1 VFIIFLYGQRQIRLQ
16 VVCQVADKK
25 VITTDDERDL
35 PEMLRMVWQDRRIG
49 FAIAVAVAVL
59 AGLVVVLA
67 MPRGPATPGQ
77 ALFAMFMGLA
87 VGLTA
92 GLATRSRWAM
102 LIAPLVNIIVIEL
115 SWLNLPGPTVDA
127 PRFDDTFGILAFLAG
142 RGFYFIVVLLPMILG
157 ASLGA
162 WQGRKLSGRTPAR
175 KSLPR
180 TIARWIPTA
189 LVALFL
195 VWIAVLIITP
205 AGTPPILGA
214 DGKPVPGSIAELTS
228 VRING
233 CDEELLIR
241 GYSVDNPVLL
251 YLSGGPGQSDLAY
264 PRALFG
270 DLEKNVTV
278 VSWDKR
284 GTGYS
289 YPALDPAATL
299 TLDDAI
305 AETIE
310 VTNYLRERFHQ
321 DKIYLLG
328 ESYGT
333 ILGVETVQ
341 ARPDLYYAYIGSG
354 QMVSPR
360 ETDLGLNRMMFD
372 YANKTGDEQLAAKM
386 RSFGEPPYKDVYAY
400 SFVMGYYDALAGD
413 FTPPQDYRD
422 LITASGVNPLG
433 VMATEYSLVEKVNVV
448 RGLFDM
454 FSVMYPQLQE
464 IDFRKNTTKLDVPV
478 YIFDAEYELP
488 ARRDL
493 ALEWYGMLDAPQKHL
508 YTIKNAG
515 HSGVF
520 EGVSEFTR
528 VMNEEILP
536 ETYVGH

>member
-1 VFIIFLYGQRQIRLQ
+1 M
-16 VVCQVADKK
+16 VAKNWEK
-25 VITTDDERDL
+25 TSVINDEL
-35 PEMLRMVWQDRRIG
+35 LKILRPAWRDRRVG
-49 FAIAVAVAVL
+49 FAIAVLFAVL
-59 AGLVVVLA
+59 AGLLVVLT

-77 ALFAMFMGLA
+77 ALFAMALGLA
-87 VGLTA
+87 VGLVA
-92 GLATRSRWAM
+92 GLATKSRWAM
-102 LIAPLVNIIVIEL
+102 LLAPVANIIVIEI
-115 SWLNLPGPTVDA
+115 SWLGLSGPTVDA
-127 PRFDDTFGILAFLAG
+127 PRLDDSFGILAFLTG

-162 WQGRKLSGRTPAR
+162 WQGRKLSGRAPAR
-175 KSLPR
+175 ASLPR

-189 LVALFL
+189 LVAVFL
-195 VWIAVLIITP
+195 VFIAVLIVSP
-205 AGTPPILGA
+205 ASTPPILGA
-214 DGKPVPGSIAELTS
+214 DGKPLPGSIAELTS

-241 GYSVDNPVLL
+241 GHSTGNPVLL

-270 DLEKNVTV
+270 ELEKNVTV

-289 YPALDPAATL
+289 YPALDPVSTY
-299 TLDDAI
+299 TFDNAI

-310 VTNYLRERFHQ
+310 VTNYLRERFNQ

-333 ILGVETVQ
+333 FLGVKTVQ
-341 ARPDLYYAYIGSG
+341 QRPDLYYAFIGSG
-354 QMVSPR
+354 QMVNAT
-360 ETDLGLNRMMFD
+360 ETDRGLNRMMFD
-372 YANKTGDEQLAAKM
+372 YANKTGDANLAAKM
-386 RSFGEPPYKDVYAY
+386 RSCGEPPYKDVYAY

-413 FTPPQDYRD
+413 FTSPQDYRD

-433 VMATEYSLVEKVNVV
+433 VMATEYSLVEKVNVI

-454 FSVMYPQLQE
+454 FSVMYPQLQG
-464 IDFRKNTTKLDVPV
+464 IDFRQDAAKLDVPV
-478 YIFDAEYELP
+478 YMFDAQYELP

-493 ALEWYGMLDAPQKHL
+493 ALEWYNLLDAPQKHI
-508 YTIKNAG
+508 YTIENAG

-520 EGVSEFTR
+520 EGVSVFTR
-528 VMNEEILP
+528 IMNEEILP
-536 ETYVGH
+536 QTYPGH